1 MDGGQR
7 RLDHTAQGKIVKSDD
22 SDILGN
28 PVSVFFESLYGAYG
42 DQIVVCKIAGSQFF
56 SIFDDL
62 QHIGIC
68 ALHGRRQDVDNGT
81 GRGHAGGADRLVK
94 PGRTLCKIT
103 DLIGRAKIAWL
114 SFTRSDQVPGCK
126 ICPLHIVDQNAVAGN
141 SFKIGVQKDNRN
153 RNQQSERNVS
163 DLGEKNGKALANAVV
178 WQCARAA
185 EICRRVEQTGA
196 AEMIRQKTGLALSPY
211 FPASKLAWLKEN
223 VEGAEALAKKHA
235 LCFGTIDT
243 WLVYRMTHG
252 MSYKTDYS
260 NASRTQLFDIFEQK
274 WDEEICQL
282 FGLDAQ
288 DLAEVCDSDS
298 CFGETDLEGFFESPV
313 PIHSVLGDSH
323 GALFGQGCLE
333 KGMIKSTYGTGS
345 SIMMNIGETPV
356 LSTHG
361 VVTSLAWGMQGKVS
375 YVLEGNINYTGAVI
389 TWLKDDMELIQSPA
403 ETEALCRKAE
413 ADDSL
418 YFVPAFTGL
427 GAPYWNSEAKGAL
440 TGITRT
446 TRKAEMVRAG
456 VECIA
461 YQIADVVNAMSQD
474 AKTEIQ
480 ELRVDGGPTRNQYLM
495 QFQSDILD
503 RKVLVPD
510 AEELSGIGAAYA
522 AGRGLGLYGDEVFT
536 RLKRREYAPKMCEDT
551 RVRKYNGWKD
561 AVGHVLK

>member
-1 MDGGQR
+1 MAESYIISIDQSTQGTKALLFDRDGMLLQR
-7 RLDHTAQGKIVKSDD
+7 KDLPHKQIINEKGWVSHDPEEIYQNTVQVVKNLVEESGI
-22 SDILGN
+22 SKE
-28 PVSVFFESLYGAYG
+28 SVKG
-42 DQIVVCKIAGSQFF
+42 
-56 SIFDDL
+56 
-62 QHIGIC
+62 IGISNQ
-68 ALHGRRQDVDNGT
+68 RET
-81 GRGHAGGADRLVK
+81 S
-94 PGRTLCKIT
+94 
-103 DLIGRAKIAWL
+103 LIW
-114 SFTRSDQVPGCK
+114 
-126 ICPLHIVDQNAVAGN
+126 
-141 SFKIGVQKDNRN
+141 
-153 RNQQSERNVS
+153 
-163 DLGEKNGKALANAVV
+163 EKKTGKALANAVV

-185 EICRRVEQTGA
+185 EICRRVEQIGA

-211 FPASKLAWLKEN
+211 FPASKLTWLKEN
-223 VEGAEALAKKHA
+223 VEGAKELAKKHA

-389 TWLKDDMELIQSPA
+389 SWLKDDMELIQSPS
-403 ETEALCRKAE
+403 ETEGLCRVAE

-461 YQIADVVNAMSQD
+461 YQISDVVNAMSQD

-536 RLKRREYAPKMCEDT
+536 RLKRREYAPNMCEDT

>member
-1 MDGGQR
+1 MAESYIISIDQSTQGTKALLFDRDGMLLQR
-7 RLDHTAQGKIVKSDD
+7 KDLPHKQIINEKGWVSHDPEEIYQNTVQVVKNLVEESGI
-22 SDILGN
+22 SKE
-28 PVSVFFESLYGAYG
+28 SVKG
-42 DQIVVCKIAGSQFF
+42 
-56 SIFDDL
+56 
-62 QHIGIC
+62 IGISNQ
-68 ALHGRRQDVDNGT
+68 RET
-81 GRGHAGGADRLVK
+81 S
-94 PGRTLCKIT
+94 
-103 DLIGRAKIAWL
+103 LIW
-114 SFTRSDQVPGCK
+114 
-126 ICPLHIVDQNAVAGN
+126 
-141 SFKIGVQKDNRN
+141 
-153 RNQQSERNVS
+153 
-163 DLGEKNGKALANAVV
+163 EKKTGKALANAVV

-185 EICRRVEQTGA
+185 EICRRVEQIGA

-211 FPASKLAWLKEN
+211 FPASKLTWLKEN
-223 VEGAEALAKKHA
+223 VEGAKELAKKHA

-298 CFGETDLEGFFESPV
+298 CFGETDLEGFFESPI

-480 ELRVDGGPTRNQYLM
+480 ELRVDGGPTRNSYLM

-536 RLKRREYAPKMCEDT
+536 RLKRQEYAPKMCEDT
-551 RVRKYNGWKD
+551 RTRKYNGWKD
-561 AVGHVLK
+561 AVNRVLK

>member
-1 MDGGQR
+1 MAESYIISIDQSTQGTKALLFNQEGVLLQR
-7 RLDHTAQGKIVKSDD
+7 NDLPHR
-22 SDILGN
+22 
-28 PVSVFFESLYGAYG
+28 
-42 DQIVVCKIAGSQFF
+42 QIVNEKGWVSHDPEEIYQNTVQVVKNLVEESGISKESVKG
-56 SIFDDL
+56 
-62 QHIGIC
+62 IGISNQ
-68 ALHGRRQDVDNGT
+68 RET
-81 GRGHAGGADRLVK
+81 S
-94 PGRTLCKIT
+94 
-103 DLIGRAKIAWL
+103 LIW
-114 SFTRSDQVPGCK
+114 
-126 ICPLHIVDQNAVAGN
+126 
-141 SFKIGVQKDNRN
+141 
-153 RNQQSERNVS
+153 
-163 DLGEKNGKALANAVV
+163 EKKTGKALANAVV

-185 EICRRVEQTGA
+185 EICRRVEQIGA

-211 FPASKLAWLKEN
+211 FPASKLTWLKEN
-223 VEGAEALAKKHA
+223 VEGAKELAKKHA

-298 CFGETDLEGFFESPV
+298 CFGETDLEGFFESPI

-389 TWLKDDMELIQSPA
+389 TWLKDDMELTQSPA

-474 AKTEIQ
+474 ANTEIQ
-480 ELRVDGGPTRNQYLM
+480 ELRVDGGPTRNQYMM
-495 QFQSDILD
+495 QFQSDILN

>member
-1 MDGGQR
+1 MAESYIISIDQSTQGTKALLFDRDGMLLQR
-7 RLDHTAQGKIVKSDD
+7 KDLPHKQIINEKGWVSHDPEEIYQNTVQVVKNLVEESGI
-22 SDILGN
+22 SKE
-28 PVSVFFESLYGAYG
+28 SVKG
-42 DQIVVCKIAGSQFF
+42 
-56 SIFDDL
+56 
-62 QHIGIC
+62 IGISNQ
-68 ALHGRRQDVDNGT
+68 RET
-81 GRGHAGGADRLVK
+81 S
-94 PGRTLCKIT
+94 
-103 DLIGRAKIAWL
+103 LIW
-114 SFTRSDQVPGCK
+114 
-126 ICPLHIVDQNAVAGN
+126 
-141 SFKIGVQKDNRN
+141 
-153 RNQQSERNVS
+153 
-163 DLGEKNGKALANAVV
+163 EKKTGKALANAVV

-196 AEMIRQKTGLALSPY
+196 AEMICQKTGLALSPY
-211 FPASKLAWLKEN
+211 FPASKLTWLKEN
-223 VEGAEALAKKHA
+223 VEGAKELAKKHA

-298 CFGETDLEGFFESPV
+298 CFGETDLEGFFENPI

-474 AKTEIQ
+474 ANTEIQ

-495 QFQSDILD
+495 QFQSDILN
-503 RKVLVPD
+503 RKLLVPD
-510 AEELSGIGAAYA
+510 VEELSGIGAAYA

-536 RLKRREYAPKMCEDT
+536 RLKRQEYAPKMCEDT

>member
-1 MDGGQR
+1 MAESYIISIDQSTQGTKALLFDRDGMLLQR
-7 RLDHTAQGKIVKSDD
+7 KDLPHKQIINEKGWVSHDPEEIYQNTVQVVKNLVEESGI
-22 SDILGN
+22 SKE
-28 PVSVFFESLYGAYG
+28 SVKG
-42 DQIVVCKIAGSQFF
+42 
-56 SIFDDL
+56 
-62 QHIGIC
+62 IGISNQ
-68 ALHGRRQDVDNGT
+68 RET
-81 GRGHAGGADRLVK
+81 S
-94 PGRTLCKIT
+94 
-103 DLIGRAKIAWL
+103 LIW
-114 SFTRSDQVPGCK
+114 
-126 ICPLHIVDQNAVAGN
+126 
-141 SFKIGVQKDNRN
+141 
-153 RNQQSERNVS
+153 
-163 DLGEKNGKALANAVV
+163 EKKTGKALANAVV

-196 AEMIRQKTGLALSPY
+196 AEMICQKTGLALSPY
-211 FPASKLAWLKEN
+211 FPASKLTWLKEN
-223 VEGAEALAKKHA
+223 VEGAKELAKKHA

-298 CFGETDLEGFFESPV
+298 CFGETDLEGFFENPI

>member
-1 MDGGQR
+1 MAESYIISIDQSTQGTKALLFDRDGMLLQR
-7 RLDHTAQGKIVKSDD
+7 KDLPHKQIINEKGWVSHDPEEIYQNTVQVVKNLVEESGI
-22 SDILGN
+22 SKE
-28 PVSVFFESLYGAYG
+28 SVKG
-42 DQIVVCKIAGSQFF
+42 
-56 SIFDDL
+56 
-62 QHIGIC
+62 IGISNQ
-68 ALHGRRQDVDNGT
+68 RET
-81 GRGHAGGADRLVK
+81 S
-94 PGRTLCKIT
+94 
-103 DLIGRAKIAWL
+103 LIW
-114 SFTRSDQVPGCK
+114 
-126 ICPLHIVDQNAVAGN
+126 
-141 SFKIGVQKDNRN
+141 
-153 RNQQSERNVS
+153 
-163 DLGEKNGKALANAVV
+163 EKKTGKALANAVV

-196 AEMIRQKTGLALSPY
+196 AEMICQKTGLALSPY
-211 FPASKLAWLKEN
+211 FPASKLTWLKEN
-223 VEGAEALAKKHA
+223 VEGAKELAKKHA

-298 CFGETDLEGFFESPV
+298 CFGETDLEGFFENPIS
-313 PIHSVLGDSH
+313 IHSVLGDSH

-461 YQIADVVNAMSQD
+461 YQISDVVNAMSQD

>member
-1 MDGGQR
+1 MAESYIISIDQSTQGTKALLFNQEGVLLQR
-7 RLDHTAQGKIVKSDD
+7 NDLPHR
-22 SDILGN
+22 
-28 PVSVFFESLYGAYG
+28 
-42 DQIVVCKIAGSQFF
+42 QIVNEKGWVSHDPEEIYQNTVQVVKNLVEESGISKESVKG
-56 SIFDDL
+56 
-62 QHIGIC
+62 IGISNQ
-68 ALHGRRQDVDNGT
+68 RET
-81 GRGHAGGADRLVK
+81 S
-94 PGRTLCKIT
+94 
-103 DLIGRAKIAWL
+103 LIW
-114 SFTRSDQVPGCK
+114 
-126 ICPLHIVDQNAVAGN
+126 
-141 SFKIGVQKDNRN
+141 
-153 RNQQSERNVS
+153 
-163 DLGEKNGKALANAVV
+163 EKKTGKALANAVV

-185 EICRRVEQTGA
+185 EICRRVEQIGA

-211 FPASKLAWLKEN
+211 FPASKLTWLKEN
-223 VEGAEALAKKHA
+223 VEGAKELAKKHA

-313 PIHSVLGDSH
+313 PIHSILGDSH

-389 TWLKDDMELIQSPA
+389 SWLKDDMELIQSPS
-403 ETEALCRKAE
+403 ETEGLCRVAE

-461 YQIADVVNAMSQD
+461 YQISDVVNAMSQD

>member
-1 MDGGQR
+1 MAESYIISIDQSTQGTKALLFNQEGVLLQR
-7 RLDHTAQGKIVKSDD
+7 NDLPHR
-22 SDILGN
+22 
-28 PVSVFFESLYGAYG
+28 
-42 DQIVVCKIAGSQFF
+42 QIVNEKGWVSHDPEEIYQNTVQVVKNLVEESGISKESVKG
-56 SIFDDL
+56 
-62 QHIGIC
+62 IGISNQ
-68 ALHGRRQDVDNGT
+68 RET
-81 GRGHAGGADRLVK
+81 S
-94 PGRTLCKIT
+94 
-103 DLIGRAKIAWL
+103 LIW
-114 SFTRSDQVPGCK
+114 
-126 ICPLHIVDQNAVAGN
+126 
-141 SFKIGVQKDNRN
+141 
-153 RNQQSERNVS
+153 
-163 DLGEKNGKALANAVV
+163 EKKTGKALANAEV

-185 EICRRVEQTGA
+185 EICRRVEQIGA

-211 FPASKLAWLKEN
+211 FPASKLTWLKEN
-223 VEGAEALAKKHA
+223 VEGAKELAKKHA

-313 PIHSVLGDSH
+313 PIHSILGDSH

-389 TWLKDDMELIQSPA
+389 SWLKDDMELIQSPS
-403 ETEALCRKAE
+403 ETEGLCRVAE

-461 YQIADVVNAMSQD
+461 YQISDVVNAMSQD

>member
-1 MDGGQR
+1 MAESYIISIDQSTQGTKALLFDRDGMLLQR
-7 RLDHTAQGKIVKSDD
+7 KDLPHKQIINEKGWVSHDPEEIYQNTVQVVKNLVEESGI
-22 SDILGN
+22 SKE
-28 PVSVFFESLYGAYG
+28 SVKG
-42 DQIVVCKIAGSQFF
+42 
-56 SIFDDL
+56 
-62 QHIGIC
+62 IGISNQ
-68 ALHGRRQDVDNGT
+68 RET
-81 GRGHAGGADRLVK
+81 S
-94 PGRTLCKIT
+94 
-103 DLIGRAKIAWL
+103 LIW
-114 SFTRSDQVPGCK
+114 
-126 ICPLHIVDQNAVAGN
+126 
-141 SFKIGVQKDNRN
+141 
-153 RNQQSERNVS
+153 
-163 DLGEKNGKALANAVV
+163 EKKTGKALANAVV

-196 AEMIRQKTGLALSPY
+196 AEMICQKTGLALSPY
-211 FPASKLAWLKEN
+211 FPASKLTWLKEN
-223 VEGAEALAKKHA
+223 VEGAKELAKKHA

-282 FGLDAQ
+282 FGLNAQ

-298 CFGETDLEGFFESPV
+298 CFGETDLEGFFENPIS
-313 PIHSVLGDSH
+313 IHSVLGDSH

-474 AKTEIQ
+474 ANTEIQ

-495 QFQSDILD
+495 QFQSDILN

-510 AEELSGIGAAYA
+510 VEELSGIGAAYA